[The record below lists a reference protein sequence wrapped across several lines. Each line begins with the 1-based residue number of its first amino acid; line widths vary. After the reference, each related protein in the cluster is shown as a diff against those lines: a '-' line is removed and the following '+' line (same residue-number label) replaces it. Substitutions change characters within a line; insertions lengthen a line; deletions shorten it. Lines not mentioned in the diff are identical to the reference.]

1 LNQIGK
7 TSTICALARNL
18 YRKNYKMMVLELNAS
33 DDRGISVV
41 RNTIKSFAES
51 KCPFISSKE

>member
-1 LNQIGK
+1 MRSPGK

-18 YRKNYKMMVLELNAS
+18 YRTNYKLMVLELNAS
-33 DDRGISVV
+33 DDRGISVI

-51 KCPFISSKE
+51 KSPFLSTKE